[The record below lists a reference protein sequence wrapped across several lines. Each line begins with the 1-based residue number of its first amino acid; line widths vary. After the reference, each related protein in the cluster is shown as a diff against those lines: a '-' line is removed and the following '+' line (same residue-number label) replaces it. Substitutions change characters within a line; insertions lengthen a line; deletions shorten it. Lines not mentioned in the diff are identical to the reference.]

1 MNIAPHNTFGVP
13 VTKPTFSEPT
23 FSSCHL
29 LNLKP
34 AVEAML
40 IESLCHEAYRCLR
53 HMYVVRTRPWKQ

>member
-34 AVEAML
+34 AVEAMFHLQL
-40 IESLCHEAYRCLR
+40 IESLCHVGL
-53 HMYVVRTRPWKQ
+53 